1 MASASAPRRVFRLAA
16 PWGLALALL
25 WSLGGGAFGAPAL
38 AAGTLAPNVQATLA
52 DGRRFDLAAERGHV
66 VVLNFWASWCG
77 PCRHEAPVLS
87 RAHQRLVSRG
97 GKVVGLSVDQVPDS
111 PVGLTHISR
120 AAQSFGMSFPIGLA
134 SQATAREYRIS
145 SVPTTFVINHAGQVS
160 ATFVGEVSDA
170 QLEQA
175 VAAALR

>member
-1 MASASAPRRVFRLAA
+1 M
-16 PWGLALALL
+16 
-25 WSLGGGAFGAPAL
+25 
-38 AAGTLAPNVQATLA
+38 
-52 DGRRFDLAAERGHV
+52 
-66 VVLNFWASWCG
+66 
-77 PCRHEAPVLS
+77 
-87 RAHQRLVSRG
+87 
-97 GKVVGLSVDQVPDS
+97 GLSVDQVPHS
-111 PVGLTHISR
+111 PVGLTHLSR